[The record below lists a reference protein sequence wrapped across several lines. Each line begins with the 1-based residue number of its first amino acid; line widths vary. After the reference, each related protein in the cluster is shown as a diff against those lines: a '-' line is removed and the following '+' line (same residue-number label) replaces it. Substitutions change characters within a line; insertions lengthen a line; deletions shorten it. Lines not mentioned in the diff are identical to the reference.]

1 MKALI
6 DHFLINSYS
15 SFKQI
20 ASIKK
25 FKLSIIQ
32 TDWSLISLNSIKLM
46 SIIGKISKTNDQI
59 IARPHDFWLI
69 FLSYVL
75 WILDV
80 WLRKFKSNRISGK
93 FSRVLLCKHE
103 NNGHYHALKLM
114 VLEDIIRCKQVPI
127 RIIVLLIFMQFP
139 LIYAMFAARWLM
151 LSQRRKSSPA
161 CLIPSSSA
169 CRARV

>member
-46 SIIGKISKTNDQI
+46 SIIGKILKTNDQI

-80 WLRKFKSNRISGK
+80 LLRKFKSNRISGK

-127 RIIVLLIFMQFP
+127 RLVLLIFMQSP

-161 CLIPSSSA
+161 CLTRSSSA
-169 CRARV
+169 WRARV

>member
-46 SIIGKISKTNDQI
+46 SIIGKILKTYDQI
-59 IARPHDFWLI
+59 IARPYDDFWLI

-114 VLEDIIRCKQVPI
+114 VLEDIIRCKQVPF
-127 RIIVLLIFMQFP
+127 LCSFLCCFLWF
-139 LIYAMFAARWLM
+139 YSMFAARWLM